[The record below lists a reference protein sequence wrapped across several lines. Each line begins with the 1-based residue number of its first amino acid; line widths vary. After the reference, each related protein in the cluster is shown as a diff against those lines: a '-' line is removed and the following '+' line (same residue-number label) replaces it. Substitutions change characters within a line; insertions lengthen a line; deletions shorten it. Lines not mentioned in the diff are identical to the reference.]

1 MLFYGLVH
9 AYSANVQRYLGIQE
23 AILESSSYLVLISS
37 MYTST
42 LGDSCLHQKV
52 FVTALP
58 VWTDSPSGRRLFHWK
73 RFQQRPWPTLSTL
86 VGSPDSAQRG
96 DTQSISSSRK
106 RPSGEVSSVV
116 ESGYHGTR
124 KCSVDHSIPHHTH
137 GISSHLEREPTSH
150 NCGDDLWSSYKVSRR
165 ISLPIQTKRGS
176 CYFCGKTQGVN
187 AASLTLYDPTS
198 RSPYNLRERGFGHMQ
213 PCLSAYRLLKKGV
226 QPPYEGPYI
235 IVNRTEKV
243 FRILRHGKEV
253 SVNIDRLKPVYIFKE
268 LEDMPVEVSV
278 KKKVSLLPEEVPDSG
293 QEKPRERSCRQETT
307 TRSGHRVRFNPKYS

>member
-1 MLFYGLVH
+1 MGNFQQSAHALVPRSKSVPEDGKKIRVAVNETGFYGLVH

-23 AILESSSYLVLISS
+23 VILESSIYLVLVSS

-42 LGDSCLHQKV
+42 LGDPCLHQK
-52 FVTALP
+52 
-58 VWTDSPSGRRLFHWK
+58 
-73 RFQQRPWPTLSTL
+73 
-86 VGSPDSAQRG
+86 AQRG

-116 ESGYHGTR
+116 ESGYNGAR

-150 NCGDDLWSSYKVSRR
+150 NCGDDLWSSYKASRR

-176 CYFCGKTQGVN
+176 CYFCAKTRGVN
-187 AASLTLYDPTS
+187 AASLTPYDPTS
-198 RSPYNLRERGFGHMQ
+198 RSPYNLRERGFGQMQ
-213 PCLSAYRLLKKGV
+213 PCLSAYRLLKKGL
-226 QPPYEGPYI
+226 QPPYEGPYK

-253 SVNIDRLKPVYIFKE
+253 LVNIDRLKPVYIFKE
-268 LEDMPVEVSV
+268 LEDIPVEVSV
-278 KKKVSLLPEEVPDSG
+278 KKKVSLKPEEVPDSG